1 MYSLPYFKEEDGSV
15 VLEFMRTHPFAF
27 LVGCDEDNKP
37 VATQVPL
44 FIDERDGKLFL
55 SGHIMKKT
63 DHHRAFKQN
72 PNVLAVFTGPHTYV
86 SASLYS
92 DPRQASTWNYMSVH
106 AKGLLSFST
115 GDELIKILKRTTSH
129 FENNPHS
136 PSLVEKMSS
145 EYIDRMV
152 IAIEAFEIEVIAID
166 HVFKLSQNRDEKSY
180 HSIINKLQQ
189 SDEDSRQ
196 IAAEMEKRTS
206 QLFKP
211 GPKSS

>member
-1 MYSLPYFKEEDGSV
+1 
-15 VLEFMRTHPFAF
+15 
-27 LVGCDEDNKP
+27 
-37 VATQVPL
+37 
-44 FIDERDGKLFL
+44 
-55 SGHIMKKT
+55 
-63 DHHRAFKQN
+63 
-72 PNVLAVFTGPHTYV
+72 
-86 SASLYS
+86 
-92 DPRQASTWNYMSVH
+92 MSVH